1 MRMILM
7 IAVLTFWFAPLAWS
21 IEKTPTATSGVTEV
35 GNKFCPVSGD
45 KVSGKH
51 FVEYQGKKYGLC
63 CPMCEKDF
71 KRDPKKYIAKMAK
84 QEVMFSENKGNKSNM
99 KM

>member
-1 MRMILM
+1 MKKIVGITIFFLLLM
-7 IAVLTFWFAPLAWS
+7 PLAWS
-21 IEKTPTATSGVTEV
+21 VDKTPAAISGVAEI

-51 FVEYQGKKYGLC
+51 FVVYKGKRYALC

-71 KRDPKKYIAKMAK
+71 KKNPAKYISKMKK
-84 QEVMFSENKGNKSNM
+84 QEVVSS
-99 KM
+99 

>member
-1 MRMILM
+1 MKRIVGITIFFLL
-7 IAVLTFWFAPLAWS
+7 LTPLAWS
-21 IEKTPTATSGVTEV
+21 IDKTPAATSGVIEV

-51 FVEYQGKKYGLC
+51 FVEYKGKRYALC

-71 KRDPKKYIAKMAK
+71 KKNPAKYIAKMKK
-84 QEVMFSENKGNKSNM
+84 QE
-99 KM
+99 

>member
-1 MRMILM
+1 MKKIVGVSIFFL
-7 IAVLTFWFAPLAWS
+7 LFTPLAWS
-21 IEKTPTATSGVTEV
+21 AEKAPSASVSLMDV

-51 FVEYQGKKYGLC
+51 FVEYQGKRYGMC

-71 KRDPKKYIAKMAK
+71 KKNPAKYIAKMKK
-84 QEVMFSENKGNKSNM
+84 QEVVSS
-99 KM
+99 

>member
-1 MRMILM
+1 MKKIVGITIFFLLFMP
-7 IAVLTFWFAPLAWS
+7 FAWS
-21 IEKTPTATSGVTEV
+21 VDKTSAETSGVPEV

-51 FVEYQGKKYGLC
+51 FVVYKGKQYALC

-71 KRDPKKYIAKMAK
+71 KMNPEKYIAKIKK
-84 QEVMFSENKGNKSNM
+84 QG
-99 KM
+99 